1 MTGKTLVTGG
11 SGFTGGHLVRRL
23 VVDGEAVVALVR
35 PSSRTTAL
43 EELGVECRIVDL
55 VDPEAIA
62 AQLDGI
68 ERVYHLAA
76 AFRSEHP
83 DVDYFRRVNAEAT
96 RALLQAALRTGVTRF
111 VHCSTVGVQ
120 GDIEDPPATEDY
132 RFAPGDHYQET
143 KMEGELAAR
152 EFMGRGL
159 NVSMVRP
166 AGIYGPGDRRFLKLF
181 RTVAR
186 RTFRMIG
193 SGDTLYHMTYVDD
206 LVNGILLAGQVPG
219 AVGEV
224 FTIAGPQYT
233 TLRELVD
240 HLADALGVPHPR
252 GRIPYAP
259 VHALAVACEKVSRGL
274 GVSAPIYPR
283 RVEFFAKDR
292 AFDISKARRLLG
304 YEPEVDLPEGLA
316 RTAAWYRANGLL

>member
-1 MTGKTLVTGG
+1 
-11 SGFTGGHLVRRL
+11 
-23 VVDGEAVVALVR
+23 
-35 PSSRTTAL
+35 
-43 EELGVECRIVDL
+43 
-55 VDPEAIA
+55 
-62 AQLDGI
+62 
-68 ERVYHLAA
+68 
-76 AFRSEHP
+76 
-83 DVDYFRRVNAEAT
+83 
-96 RALLQAALRTGVTRF
+96 
-111 VHCSTVGVQ
+111 
-120 GDIEDPPATEDY
+120 
-132 RFAPGDHYQET
+132 
-143 KMEGELAAR
+143 
-152 EFMGRGL
+152 
-159 NVSMVRP
+159 MVRP